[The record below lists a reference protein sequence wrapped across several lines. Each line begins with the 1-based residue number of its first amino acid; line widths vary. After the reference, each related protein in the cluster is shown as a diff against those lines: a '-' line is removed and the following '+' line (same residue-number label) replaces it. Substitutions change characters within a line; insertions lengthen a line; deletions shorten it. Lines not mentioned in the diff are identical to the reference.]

1 MPTPRELPALT
12 TEARPVLDPS
22 PLRELRASAPVC
34 RVHTPAGDEA
44 WLVTRH
50 AEVKKLLHDERLG
63 RSHPSPETAP
73 RYVKNSLLDLL
84 VADDPQVAREVHA
97 RTRALFTPN
106 FSAKRI
112 RALRPRIEE
121 LASDLVEELAA
132 QERPVDLHAY
142 FSSPFS
148 LRILC
153 ELIGVPDE
161 DRERCA
167 ALLAGMGQIDTGQ
180 SVVTGPKA
188 LFGLLAGVSAR
199 KRAEPG
205 DDVISRMCEAGIP
218 DDHAGSL
225 AAVLLF
231 AGLESVATHIDL
243 GVVLLS
249 AHPEQRGAV
258 LRDPALLTGTVEE
271 VLRSAKRAGATLP
284 RYASEDIE
292 IAGVT
297 IHAGE
302 LVLLDF
308 ALANFDEQAFSEPEL
323 FDVTR
328 SPNQHLT
335 FGHGI
340 WHCVGAPLA
349 RVELS
354 TAFTTLFSRLPG
366 LRPAVPLDELRTRGG
381 ELVGG
386 LAELPVTW

>member
-1 MPTPRELPALT
+1 MPTSRELPALT

-84 VADDPQVAREVHA
+84 VADDPQVAREAHA

-121 LASDLVEELAA
+121 LASDLVEDFAA

-180 SVVTGPKA
+180 SRVTGPKA
-188 LFGLLAGVSAR
+188 LFDLLAGVSAR

-258 LRDPALLTGTVEE
+258 LRDPTLLTGTVEE

-366 LRPAVPLDELRTRGG
+366 LRPAVPLGELRTRGG

>member
-1 MPTPRELPALT
+1 MPTSRELPALT

-328 SPNQHLT
+328 SPNPHLT